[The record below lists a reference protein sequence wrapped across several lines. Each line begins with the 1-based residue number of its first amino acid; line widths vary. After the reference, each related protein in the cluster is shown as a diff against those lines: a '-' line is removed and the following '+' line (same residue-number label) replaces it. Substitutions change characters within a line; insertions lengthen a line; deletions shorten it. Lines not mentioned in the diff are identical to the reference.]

1 MIQTTMR
8 QLKEGDFFTFRPHEY
23 PKERQVYVRSRYD
36 RSGKK
41 FAYFPFSDVMDEHF
55 AKGSRVVFTDF
66 IFWFMNIKVT
76 KEQAELVYISISAF
90 IREETRDMVIAESK
104 GLKIISYQDRLT
116 KLQELKTII
125 SNQVKLWQ
133 EETD

>member
-1 MIQTTMR
+1 MIQTTIR
-8 QLKEGDFFTFRPHEY
+8 ELKDGQFFTFRPHEY

-41 FAYFPFSDVMDEHF
+41 FAYFPYSDMMDEHF

-66 IFWFMNIKVT
+66 NFWFMNIKLT
-76 KEQAELVYISISAF
+76 KEQAKLVFISVSAC

-104 GLKIISYQDRLT
+104 GFKTKCYLDRIAE
-116 KLQELKTII
+116 LQELKTII